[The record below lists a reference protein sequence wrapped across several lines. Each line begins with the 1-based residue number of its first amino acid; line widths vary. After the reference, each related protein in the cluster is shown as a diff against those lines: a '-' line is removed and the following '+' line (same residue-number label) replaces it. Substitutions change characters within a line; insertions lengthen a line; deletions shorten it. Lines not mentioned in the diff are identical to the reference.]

1 MNIIENLLD
10 LFFSNIFGLLIGF
23 GIISSIYRQL
33 TKNRSTNGN
42 SLLDTINRTIEGID
56 GGQRRRLNT
65 EGALGS
71 TNEVIQVGSTSINPN
86 IPNEYRTFTER
97 DMYVD
102 KVEEVM
108 TYSATE
114 GEPYANPKE
123 LLDAGLL
130 TMREYREMISR
141 K

>member
-1 MNIIENLLD
+1 VNLLPTIID
-10 LFFSNIFGLLIGF
+10 FLFESLIGVLF
-23 GIISSIYRQL
+23 IVGILSAIYRQL
-33 TKNRSTNGN
+33 TRTNTNGR
-42 SLLDTINRTIEGID
+42 SMMESISQTVGDFD
-56 GGQRRRLNT
+56 AAQRKRRNT

-71 TNEVIQVGSTSINPN
+71 TDEVIQVGSTSLNPN
-86 IPNEYRTFTER
+86 IPSENRTFTER
-97 DMYVD
+97 DMYIT

-108 TYSATE
+108 TYSATK

-141 K
+141 N

>member
-1 MNIIENLLD
+1 MDLLQDLLD
-10 LFFSNIFGLLIGF
+10 LFFSNIFGVIIGF

-33 TKNRSTNGN
+33 TKNNGDSN
-42 SLLDTINRTIEGID
+42 SVINRINQTIEGID
-56 GGQRRRLNT
+56 NGQRRRRNT

-71 TNEVIQVGSTSINPN
+71 TNEVIQIGSTSINPN
-86 IPNEYRTFTER
+86 IPTEYRTFTER
-97 DMYVD
+97 DMYVTQI
-102 KVEEVM
+102 EEVM
-108 TYSATE
+108 TYSATK

-130 TMREYREMISR
+130 TIREYREMISR

>member
-1 MNIIENLLD
+1 MDLLQDLLD
-10 LFFSNIFGLLIGF
+10 LFFSNIFGVIIGF

-33 TKNRSTNGN
+33 TKNNGDSN
-42 SLLDTINRTIEGID
+42 SVINRINQTIEGID
-56 GGQRRRLNT
+56 NGQRRRRNT

-71 TNEVIQVGSTSINPN
+71 TNEVIQIGSTSINPN
-86 IPNEYRTFTER
+86 IPTEYRTFTER
-97 DMYVD
+97 DMYVTQI
-102 KVEEVM
+102 EEVM
-108 TYSATE
+108 TYSATK

>member
-1 MNIIENLLD
+1 MDILQA
-10 LFFSNIFGLLIGF
+10 LFEFLFDSFFGILIGV

-33 TKNRSTNGN
+33 TRNSTREGTVLG
-42 SLLDTINRTIEGID
+42 SINRAIGEFD
-56 GGQRRRLNT
+56 DSQRKRRNT
-65 EGALGS
+65 EGALGT

-86 IPNEYRTFTER
+86 IPTEFRTFTER
-97 DMYVD
+97 DMYLT

-108 TYSATE
+108 TYSATK

-123 LLDAGLL
+123 LYDAGLI

-141 K
+141 N

>member
-1 MNIIENLLD
+1 VNILQDLLD

-33 TKNRSTNGN
+33 TKNNTQGE
-42 SLLDTINRTIEGID
+42 SLLGSITRSIGEFDE
-56 GGQRRRLNT
+56 GQRKRRNN

-71 TNEVIQVGSTSINPN
+71 TDEIIQVGSTSINPN
-86 IPNEYRTFTER
+86 IPTESRTFTER
-97 DMYVD
+97 DMYIT
-102 KVEEVM
+102 KVEEIM
-108 TYSATE
+108 TYSATK

-130 TMREYREMISR
+130 TAREYREMISR
-141 K
+141 N

>member
-1 MNIIENLLD
+1 MDLLQDLLD
-10 LFFSNIFGLLIGF
+10 LFFSNIFGVVIGF

-33 TKNRSTNGN
+33 TKNSGDSN
-42 SLLDTINRTIEGID
+42 SVINRINQTIEGID
-56 GGQRRRLNT
+56 DGQRRRRNT

-71 TNEVIQVGSTSINPN
+71 TNEVIQIGSTSINPN
-86 IPNEYRTFTER
+86 IPTEYRTFTER
-97 DMYVD
+97 DMYVT
-102 KVEEVM
+102 KIEEVM
-108 TYSATE
+108 TYSATK

-141 K
+141 N

>member
-1 MNIIENLLD
+1 VDLLQV
-10 LFFSNIFGLLIGF
+10 LFEFLFDSFF
-23 GIISSIYRQL
+23 GIIIGITIISGIYRQI
-33 TKNRSTNGN
+33 TKNNTQGE
-42 SLLDTINRTIEGID
+42 SLLGSITRSIGEFDE
-56 GGQRRRLNT
+56 GQRKRRNT

-71 TNEVIQVGSTSINPN
+71 TDEVIQVGSTSINPN
-86 IPNEYRTFTER
+86 IPTENRTFTER
-97 DMYVD
+97 DMYIT

-108 TYSATE
+108 TYSATK

-141 K
+141 N

>member
-1 MNIIENLLD
+1 M
-10 LFFSNIFGLLIGF
+10 
-23 GIISSIYRQL
+23 
-33 TKNRSTNGN
+33 
-42 SLLDTINRTIEGID
+42 DTINRTIEGID
-56 GGQRRRLNT
+56 GGQRQRRNT

-71 TNEVIQVGSTSINPN
+71 TDEVIQVGSTSINPN
-86 IPNEYRTFTER
+86 IPTENRTFTER
-97 DMYVD
+97 DMYVN

-108 TYSATE
+108 TYSATD